1 MLSDPK
7 DRFCKTN
14 QSYMKSEV
22 WPGGDEPFRL
32 QTAGLLGPVT
42 ITE

>member
-1 MLSDPK
+1 MH
-7 DRFCKTN
+7 
-14 QSYMKSEV
+14 QKSEMWRV
-22 WPGGDEPFRL
+22 GDEPFRL